1 MNKRDY
7 KELYNE
13 ILKLESMEECEKFF
27 DDLCTITEL
36 DAMLQRIKAAKM
48 LLEDK
53 TVQEVTK
60 ETKISSAT
68 LARISKEKIA
78 DIDVDGKYGD
88 GGYKDIL
95 EKKKQY
101 KLWKFWVWLIIKPF
115 SFSHE
120 YYIVKKTITTGGIL
134 Y

>member
-7 KELYNE
+7 KELYDE
-13 ILKLESMEECEKFF
+13 ILKLDSLEECEKFF

-53 TVQEVTK
+53 TFQEVTK

-68 LARISKEKIA
+68 LARISKCI
-78 DIDVDGKYGD
+78 KYGD
-88 GGYKDIL
+88 GGYREIL
-95 EKKKQY
+95 EKAKKD
-101 KLWKFWVWLIIKPF
+101 
-115 SFSHE
+115 
-120 YYIVKKTITTGGIL
+120 
-134 Y
+134 